1 MENSVS
7 RLARGRANFDA
18 EGHAARDRAQ
28 DDALTLFPR
37 AVPMTASA
45 SRALPL
51 SVARLFF
58 ASAGQ
63 LSPRRLSK
71 SIFDLLNGRISGQRE
86 ISRVG
91 GGMEDPRP
99 RRRAEE
105 AGASGECGCERVI
118 GSGTP
123 SPRHL

>member
-1 MENSVS
+1 MMENSVS

-71 SIFDLLNGRISGQRE
+71 SRFDLLNGRIFGPTGNFPGG
-86 ISRVG
+86 VG
-91 GGMEDPRP
+91 WGVYGGSK
-99 RRRAEE
+99 AEE
-105 AGASGECGCERVI
+105 AGRGGGRIGRV
-118 GSGTP
+118 
-123 SPRHL
+123 RV